1 MNADVKAL
9 PEHTAS
15 HIGAAGRSA
24 RCAAQR
30 LGSTLR
36 TRTRAA
42 QAQTHNDPGRIVPA
56 SAMARALEL
65 PPRTHYLRA
74 EGSRADHATT
84 ALAPADF
91 IGRRAY
97 VIRVEAKGGREGARA
112 HARHRAE
119 PRARTPP
126 LQQSPPRDSCGPGS
140 AGATGPRCDA
150 LRIFSKL
157 TGSRHDAMMLVTD
170 GWMRSYVPSPVPQ
183 PKGCP

>member
-97 VIRVEAKGGREGARA
+97 VIRVEAKGGREGVRARAAPRGTAQNRA
-112 HARHRAE
+112 HAHR
-119 PRARTPP
+119 PCSSPP
-126 LQQSPPRDSCGPGS
+126 LATVADRDRRAPRGL
-140 AGATGPRCDA
+140 GA
-150 LRIFSKL
+150 
-157 TGSRHDAMMLVTD
+157 
-170 GWMRSYVPSPVPQ
+170 MRSESLVS
-183 PKGCP
+183 